1 MSIYLTE
8 EYLHRME
15 TAWSMAKTHKQIVAI
30 GLDWATK
37 LRADLKAGVAPGGEK
52 KRQRQPS
59 QRDNKFRAYK
69 RGLMAELRERGIGVW
84 NMLTPPSGDRLRE
97 AARDA
102 AIQDDDFEAWEKLGR
117 SSADSTLYKLVLG
130 FKEGIEGEIATMEKE
145 AGIEHTGAKFTA
157 TCRAFDRALEREKL
171 PGPRELALDVD
182 IGDRNPKE
190 LGTEMGKNQ
199 ARLDGLV
206 TSKFEKTR
214 LSTNSEGLP
223 SPPVRAPE
231 LFAKIA
237 NTLSHKMVNG
247 VKVFD
252 VDESPAETSP
262 KDLDGAGT
270 NDISD
275 EVATGIDDLDLD
287 VPTEEQSAEEDEE
300 EVAYTSDDDATEEN
314 VRAEAEA
321 EAAPG
326 DGAGGDLADADF
338 DDDFDFP
345 DDETETPEND
355 AAKDPKE
362 IAPNA
367 ETGVKT
373 RRQRAARK

>member
-1 MSIYLTE
+1 QDGQ
-8 EYLHRME
+8 RR
-15 TAWSMAKTHKQIVAI
+15 Q
-30 GLDWATK
+30 GL
-37 LRADLKAGVAPGGEK
+37 R
-52 KRQRQPS
+52 RR
-59 QRDNKFRAYK
+59 
-69 RGLMAELRERGIGVW
+69 RE
-84 NMLTPPSGDRLRE
+84 
-97 AARDA
+97 
-102 AIQDDDFEAWEKLGR
+102 
-117 SSADSTLYKLVLG
+117 
-130 FKEGIEGEIATMEKE
+130 
-145 AGIEHTGAKFTA
+145 
-157 TCRAFDRALEREKL
+157 
-171 PGPRELALDVD
+171 
-182 IGDRNPKE
+182 
-190 LGTEMGKNQ
+190 
-199 ARLDGLV
+199 
-206 TSKFEKTR
+206 
-214 LSTNSEGLP
+214 
-223 SPPVRAPE
+223 
-231 LFAKIA
+231 
-237 NTLSHKMVNG
+237 
-247 VKVFD
+247 
-252 VDESPAETSP
+252 PAETSP